1 MLRLTWVLIFLFVPV
16 LFASSAVKPE
26 NFVGVWLFDEGKG
39 DIIDD
44 SSGNGHEGKMQ
55 AAKWTDGKFGKALLF
70 EGAGE
75 VKINSTEKLNL
86 GDKFTMMAYFYANAT
101 VDWHQIIAKN
111 NEYLLRI
118 DPPGEGKNMSAFV
131 FIAGGWEPRASAGV
145 PDTKTWIHFAATYD
159 AKTTFLTVYVDG
171 EKKGQSARAGKP
183 AANNEPVTF
192 GHWGGGSRF
201 QGIIDDVAI
210 LNVVL
215 EQQDIK
221 NIAENGLKTVLGVQS
236 VQSVGKLAS
245 TWGDVKYR

>member
-1 MLRLTWVLIFLFVPV
+1 VLRLTWVLIFLFVPV

-131 FIAGGWEPRASAGV
+131 FIAGS
-145 PDTKTWIHFAATYD
+145 
-159 AKTTFLTVYVDG
+159 
-171 EKKGQSARAGKP
+171 
-183 AANNEPVTF
+183 
-192 GHWGGGSRF
+192 
-201 QGIIDDVAI
+201 
-210 LNVVL
+210 
-215 EQQDIK
+215 
-221 NIAENGLKTVLGVQS
+221 
-236 VQSVGKLAS
+236 
-245 TWGDVKYR
+245 